1 MQVQSQTLV
10 VLLPLATGDWKQ
22 RQWLLGNAGM
32 DAGIDAIIPGIGAGI
47 GARNQGIGAGIGARQ
62 SWNWCQE
69 KPDMV
74 PGNP

>member
-1 MQVQSQTLV
+1 
-10 VLLPLATGDWKQ
+10 
-22 RQWLLGNAGM
+22 M

-69 KPDMV
+69 IPDMMPEFPDMV
-74 PGNP
+74 PGNL